1 MSTLE
6 QRVKYLEKL
15 VHELRSGTS
24 QKEELEV
31 KQWEPVG
38 GVWYVDYEGGVLD
51 GVFSTDETRLFGVER
66 PTEEQAEKARDKM
79 RVFNRILAYVDKYC
93 PDFEYDA
100 DECNFYI
107 EYSYNT
113 GRYEYDSDGTY
124 KRVGAVYMSQD
135 VAEELC
141 RKLNSGEVVL

>member
-6 QRVKYLEKL
+6 QRVEYLEKL

-38 GVWYVDYEGGVLD
+38 GDWFVYSEGEVSD
-51 GVFSTDETRLFGVER
+51 EPSTDGCRLFGMER
-66 PTEEQAEKARDKM
+66 STEEQAEKARDKM
-79 RVFNRILAYVDKYC
+79 RVFNRLLAYVDEHC

-100 DECNFYI
+100 DEANYHI
-107 EYSYNT
+107 DYNYNS
-113 GRYEYDSDGTY
+113 GRYEYDWDGTY
-124 KRVGAVYMSQD
+124 KRVGAVHMSQD

-141 RKLNSGEVVL
+141 RKLNSGEVAL